1 MTQFTPYPPQTP
13 VGQPPMSPYSPQPR
27 RLSALAVLSLVFGL
41 LFCIPLVAPVLG
53 LAFGVIALVLIAG
66 SQGRVR
72 GQGLAIAG
80 VVISV
85 LVLCVHVI
93 GGLALYRFANIPAE
107 LVDSFL
113 YDVANDDFASA
124 RSSLSKETAELAT
137 DEQLAV
143 LQRRLADNHGSLES
157 VSTDFSGQ
165 AFTRGISPPTG
176 GWNQYQAWQTDWT
189 KGATPDV
196 APAGPIPIKLQ
207 FSRETVYGIMMMAVE
222 PNSPTVPPLFVH
234 SFTLIGDEGPWT
246 FPFEGVSEAA
256 PPNTE

>member
-113 YDVANDDFASA
+113 YDVANDD
-124 RSSLSKETAELAT
+124 
-137 DEQLAV
+137 QLAV

-207 FSRETVYGIMMMAVE
+207 FSRETVYGVMMMAVE